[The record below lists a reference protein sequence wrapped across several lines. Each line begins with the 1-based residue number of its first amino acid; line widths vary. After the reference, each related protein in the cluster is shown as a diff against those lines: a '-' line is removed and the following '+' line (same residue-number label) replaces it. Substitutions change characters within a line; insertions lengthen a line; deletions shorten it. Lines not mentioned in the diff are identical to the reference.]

1 MEFSKGQ
8 DRMISLLEEQA
19 KTQRVVCQYLMEQK
33 HGKDSPTFG
42 GNIGASGSQG
52 GNGNQEESIHMGH
65 TRNIPFHSQVAS
77 KATPRLYFPTFRTSQ
92 PRDYNPLSQETMEDE
107 WETMEREYN
116 NMIAGFRRQVS
127 LLDFYH
133 LKLKKKS
140 KEHHRGDIELGCKAS
155 RMEMPTFDGTNQI
168 SATTWVQKLDAYLQL
183 NSMEEAN
190 AIKYTTLHLMG
201 KAHDWWF
208 HEITT
213 LGHGHVTS
221 YKDFTQ
227 RLIDGFDRE
236 DLELHFRELTQIKQ
250 TGFIEA
256 FIEEF
261 QRVVVKVSDMSESR
275 LLMIY
280 TEALNEPLR
289 GWVKAFK
296 PTTLQDA
303 IERTRDLI
311 GAASK
316 NKFTPKPLAITKSTG
331 PRQFDKGKGPL
342 DEATGRE
349 LRRKKLCFICKES
362 WQLGHK
368 CWNKGKIHYIEVVS
382 DS

>member
-1 MEFSKGQ
+1 V
-8 DRMISLLEEQA
+8 EE
-19 KTQRVVCQYLMEQK
+19 
-33 HGKDSPTFG
+33 G
-42 GNIGASGSQG
+42 
-52 GNGNQEESIHMGH
+52 
-65 TRNIPFHSQVAS
+65 
-77 KATPRLYFPTFRTSQ
+77 
-92 PRDYNPLSQETMEDE
+92 
-107 WETMEREYN
+107 
-116 NMIAGFRRQVS
+116 
-127 LLDFYH
+127 
-133 LKLKKKS
+133 
-140 KEHHRGDIELGCKAS
+140 
-155 RMEMPTFDGTNQI
+155 
-168 SATTWVQKLDAYLQL
+168 
-183 NSMEEAN
+183 N
-190 AIKYTTLHLMG
+190 AIKYATLHLMG

-227 RLIDGFDRE
+227 RLIDGFDRD

-316 NKFTPKPLAITKSTG
+316 NKFTPKSRVIDKPTG
-331 PRQFDKGKGPL
+331 TRKFDRGKEPL
-342 DEATGRE
+342 DEATRRE
-349 LRRKKLCFICKES
+349 LRRK
-362 WQLGHK
+362 
-368 CWNKGKIHYIEVVS
+368 
-382 DS
+382 